1 MTTFPNIWLSSDHDH
16 AFSAEERSCSALDCL
31 PINRTTSPERKAMG
45 EMLGIKAEMQGEGQ
59 NITLV
64 SGSLRCGTL
73 QCAVFDFLMS

>member
-1 MTTFPNIWLSSDHDH
+1 MTMIVLCPGLSAYQQDNQSG
-16 AFSAEERSCSALDCL
+16 EEGH
-31 PINRTTSPERKAMG
+31 G

-64 SGSLRCGTL
+64 SGSVRCGTL